1 MVFLV
6 SLITLDSV
14 KSLKVFS
21 AVRTVQAVSQA
32 SHDVFTAMQAIR
44 LERGATRRVLL
55 QPVNAET
62 ATMQKLPDWRS
73 QSADVVNVVTRICA
87 QMPCAAGL
95 GEVEVR
101 DAMGKLNSLRRDAD
115 AALQVEVGQR
125 PKQLI
130 DTWMGTT
137 GSTLE
142 LLARISSILL
152 EPARAMDP
160 TFSELIGVKDAAVI
174 VREASTPIRVMFD
187 SAVAKKGITPEDR
200 LQMALVRGRLDTA
213 WRMLREA
220 AQRPDA
226 LEPIK
231 AAVAAA
237 ERSYIN
243 DYLQKREAVLTAI
256 GAGQDL
262 PIRLD
267 ELNISA
273 DRAQSDLDAV
283 ANVALDEINQ
293 HAAQKESEAATTL
306 IVNGAIFVSA
316 IVLGIAVLRIVRRR
330 VTSPIHTIVEA
341 MRRVAQGDVSGEVPY
356 RDRHD
361 EIGALA
367 EALLVFKD
375 NAVERERLEA
385 AQAEEHAS
393 KERRAAE
400 IDTLIRN
407 FDQGVTGILRTVSA
421 SATELDSTAQSMA
434 AIAEETSRQVT
445 ASAAAAEQTSANVQT
460 VAAAAEEMSGSLH
473 EIARQVTRSTDIANA
488 AVQQAEQTN
497 STVQGLAEAA
507 HKIGEVVNLISN
519 IANQTNLLALNAT
532 IEAARA
538 GEAGKGFAVVA
549 SEVKNLATATAK
561 ATDEISSHITNM
573 QAASTGAVGAIQGIG
588 GTIRQIND
596 ITITIAA
603 AVEEQTAAT
612 GEISRNVTQAAAGTQ
627 EVSAN
632 VGQVTQASD
641 QTVRRQSGAKRG
653 KPAGPPVRNASWR
666 SRTLPGQHPGRL
678 NSYPD
683 TREAVTPVGAPE
695 QYL

>member
-1 MVFLV
+1 
-6 SLITLDSV
+6 
-14 KSLKVFS
+14 
-21 AVRTVQAVSQA
+21 
-32 SHDVFTAMQAIR
+32 
-44 LERGATRRVLL
+44 
-55 QPVNAET
+55 
-62 ATMQKLPDWRS
+62 
-73 QSADVVNVVTRICA
+73 
-87 QMPCAAGL
+87 
-95 GEVEVR
+95 
-101 DAMGKLNSLRRDAD
+101 MGKLNTLRRDAD

-160 TFSELIGVKDAAVI
+160 AFGELIGVKEAAVI
-174 VREASTPIRVMFD
+174 VREVSTPIRVMFD
-187 SAVAKKGITPEDR
+187 SAVAKQGITPEDR

-213 WRMLREA
+213 WRMLKEA
-220 AQRPDA
+220 AQRPGA
-226 LEPIK
+226 LESIK
-231 AAVAAA
+231 AAVATA
-237 ERSYIN
+237 ESSYMN

-256 GAGQDL
+256 GTGQGL

-267 ELNISA
+267 ELNILA
-273 DRAQSDLDAV
+273 DTAQSDLDAV

-293 HAAQKESEAATTL
+293 HAAQKEAAAATTL
-306 IVNGAIFVSA
+306 IVNGAIFVAA
-316 IVLGIAVLRIVRRR
+316 IVLGIAGLRIVRRR

-356 RDRHD
+356 TDRHD

-385 AQAEEHAS
+385 AQAEERAS

-400 IDTLIRN
+400 IDMLIRN

-460 VAAAAEEMSGSLH
+460 VAAAAEEMSGSLQ
-473 EIARQVTRSTDIANA
+473 EIARQVTRSTGIANA

-507 HKIGEVVNLISN
+507 HKIGEVVDLISN

-573 QAASTGAVGAIQGIG
+573 QAASTGAVGAIEGIG

-641 QTVRRQSGAKRG
+641 QTGAAANQVRSAASQLAHQSEMLRG
-653 KPAGPPVRNASWR
+653 QVESFLASI
-666 SRTLPGQHPGRL
+666 Q
-678 NSYPD
+678 
-683 TREAVTPVGAPE
+683 AA
-695 QYL
+695 

>member
-1 MVFLV
+1 MESPKGVSIRTMLTLVFCSVVVFLV
-6 SLITLDSV
+6 SLIILDST
-14 KSLKVFS
+14 KSLKTFS
-21 AVRTVQAVSQA
+21 EVRTVQAVTQA

-55 QPVNAET
+55 HPVNSEP
-62 ATMQKLPDWRS
+62 ATMEKLPGWRS
-73 QSADVVNVVTRICA
+73 QSADVVNVVAGICA
-87 QMPCAAGL
+87 RMPCAAGL

-101 DAMGKLNSLRRDAD
+101 DAMAKLDSLRRDAD
-115 AALQVEVGQR
+115 AALQVDVGQR
-125 PKQLI
+125 PRQLI
-130 DTWMGTT
+130 DTWMGST

-142 LLARISSILL
+142 LLAKISSVLL

-160 TFSELIGVKDAAVI
+160 MFSELIGVKDAAVI
-174 VREASTPIRVMFD
+174 AREASTPIRVMFD
-187 SAVAKKGITPEDR
+187 SAVAKQGITAEDR

-213 WRMLREA
+213 WRMLKEA
-220 AQRPDA
+220 AQRPGA

-237 ERSYIN
+237 ERSYMN

-262 PIRLD
+262 PVRLD
-267 ELNISA
+267 ELNVLA
-273 DRAQSDLDAV
+273 DRSQSDLDAV
-283 ANVALDEINQ
+283 ANVALDEMNR
-293 HAAQKESEAATTL
+293 HAAEKEAAAATAL
-306 IVNGAIFVSA
+306 MANGAIFMAA
-316 IVLGIAVLRIVRRR
+316 IILGIAGLRIVRRR
-330 VTSPIHTIVEA
+330 VTTPIRGIVEA
-341 MRRVAQGDVSGEVPY
+341 MRRVARGDVSGEVPFT
-356 RDRHD
+356 DRHD

-367 EALLVFKD
+367 DALLVFKD

-385 AQAEEHAS
+385 AQAEERSA

-400 IDTLIRN
+400 IDMLIRN

-421 SATELDSTAQSMA
+421 AATELDSTAQSMA

-460 VAAAAEEMSGSLH
+460 VAAAAEEMSGSLQ
-473 EIARQVTRSTDIANA
+473 EIARQVTRSTGIANA

-497 STVQGLAEAA
+497 GTVQGLAEAA
-507 HKIGEVVNLISN
+507 HKIGEVVDLISN

-549 SEVKNLATATAK
+549 SEAKNLATATAK

-573 QAASTGAVGAIQGIG
+573 QAASTGAVGAIEGIG

-596 ITITIAA
+596 ITVTIAA

-641 QTVRRQSGAKRG
+641 QTGAAANQVRSAAGQLAQQSEMLRG
-653 KPAGPPVRNASWR
+653 EVERFLASIK
-666 SRTLPGQHPGRL
+666 
-678 NSYPD
+678 
-683 TREAVTPVGAPE
+683 AA
-695 QYL
+695 